1 MPTDC
6 LVTCIPEAIA
16 LNNKANLKYFKPN
29 KKNITAKKKGMYIK
43 INLLFLI

>member
-29 KKNITAKKKGMYIK
+29 KKNITAKKKKECI
-43 INLLFLI
+43 